1 MDCGDKYFLLD
12 TIHNL
17 NKIQYIENILS
28 LVGNV
33 AEYTRQKCILTEH
46 HFKALSAEISPLLLD
61 SIPSVITAI
70 EQHQKND

>member
-28 LVGNV
+28 FVGNV
-33 AEYTRQKCILTEH
+33 AEYTRQNLFSQNITLKL
-46 HFKALSAEISPLLLD
+46 FRQRFLLYF
-61 SIPSVITAI
+61 
-70 EQHQKND
+70 